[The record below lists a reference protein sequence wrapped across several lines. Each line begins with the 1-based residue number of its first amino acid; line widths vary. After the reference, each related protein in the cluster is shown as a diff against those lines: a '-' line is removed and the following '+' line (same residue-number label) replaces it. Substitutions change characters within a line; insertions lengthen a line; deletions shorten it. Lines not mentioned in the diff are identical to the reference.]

1 VPILRAD
8 HFAIQTILF
17 RVREVAARRST
28 GAERCEAR
36 MSNIGNEERTENSV
50 SARGRLVDEF
60 DFRAPQESA
69 EDMNMLH
76 DFRCDPDSVASGF
89 QSPRGRRSDP
99 LAAGSSVG
107 GCSHRPCARPPR
119 GVEAFPY
126 LCGPYLCW
134 KRTRRPRLIAAFR
147 TRRAAWPEFSGR
159 EILKADNSRSRCV
172 LVDGC
177 PVLSVHFFFGLAPH
191 MGQRTDNICPNV
203 SFAGFRPILFNI
215 AHGQSWSLE
224 ISTTS
229 KRESNGN

>member
-1 VPILRAD
+1 
-8 HFAIQTILF
+8 
-17 RVREVAARRST
+17 
-28 GAERCEAR
+28 
-36 MSNIGNEERTENSV
+36 
-50 SARGRLVDEF
+50 
-60 DFRAPQESA
+60 
-69 EDMNMLH
+69 
-76 DFRCDPDSVASGF
+76 
-89 QSPRGRRSDP
+89 
-99 LAAGSSVG
+99 
-107 GCSHRPCARPPR
+107 
-119 GVEAFPY
+119 

-159 EILKADNSRSRCV
+159 EVLKADNSRSRCV

-177 PVLSVHFFFGLAPH
+177 PVLSVHFFFGLAPQ